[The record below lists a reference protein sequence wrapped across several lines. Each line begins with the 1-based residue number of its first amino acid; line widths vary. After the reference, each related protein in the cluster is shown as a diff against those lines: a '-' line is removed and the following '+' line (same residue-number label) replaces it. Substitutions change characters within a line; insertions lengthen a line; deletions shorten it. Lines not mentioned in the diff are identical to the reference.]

1 MSRHRRVRDLSFD
14 DPNDA
19 DYWDDGGEFGVSS
32 PGECSS
38 EGFEDMSPRSA
49 RKMLSPN
56 SRAYFYDR
64 SSAAAATLDQFSP
77 AALNLEGGRSR
88 SAPSG
93 GDAKTQTVRSL
104 RSQLE
109 TAATITPQ
117 KGNVLQAPPGFA
129 IPSVK
134 RIPFATEGQPPR
146 IPERAVSAPLKKA
159 GTQGAAGVAA
169 NEATPKK
176 RRRSKSPAISK
187 GSKAAAASLKRS
199 KERIEQ
205 AKAENAKPG
214 FSMITVGH
222 VDAGKST
229 LMGHVLLKSGVVSN
243 ALLHKYKRSAKEMGK
258 ASFAFAWVLDEHEEE
273 RSRGVTMD
281 VGVKRFETEHRRV
294 TLLDAP
300 GHRDFIPNM
309 ITGAAQADVAV
320 LVVAAQPGEFEAG
333 FHSNGQTKEHALL
346 VRYLGVGQLI
356 VAVNKMDSCGWSE
369 ARYLEV
375 RHL

>member
-1 MSRHRRVRDLSFD
+1 M
-14 DPNDA
+14 
-19 DYWDDGGEFGVSS
+19 
-32 PGECSS
+32 
-38 EGFEDMSPRSA
+38 
-49 RKMLSPN
+49 
-56 SRAYFYDR
+56 
-64 SSAAAATLDQFSP
+64 
-77 AALNLEGGRSR
+77 
-88 SAPSG
+88 
-93 GDAKTQTVRSL
+93 RSL

-176 RRRSKSPAISK
+176 RRGRSKSPAISK

-243 ALLHKYKRSAKEMGK
+243 ALLQQVQAKC
-258 ASFAFAWVLDEHEEE
+258 E
-273 RSRGVTMD
+273 RDG
-281 VGVKRFETEHRRV
+281 
-294 TLLDAP
+294 
-300 GHRDFIPNM
+300 
-309 ITGAAQADVAV
+309 
-320 LVVAAQPGEFEAG
+320 
-333 FHSNGQTKEHALL
+333 
-346 VRYLGVGQLI
+346 
-356 VAVNKMDSCGWSE
+356 
-369 ARYLEV
+369 
-375 RHL
+375 